1 MLVSILHIDTFI
13 CLSKA
18 YFGGH
23 VDMYIPNNSL
33 FDSNVNKNNYS
44 ISLVNK
50 VFHYDINSLYP
61 TGMKLLNLPVGKISH
76 FIPRTNDS
84 LALLSKDYKLG
95 IFRVNLIAP
104 SDPKDLN
111 HPIVPIKIDYSCVYP
126 IGNWEGWYSS
136 EELVNA
142 ERFGYTY
149 DILEGYLFESAPIF
163 KDYID
168 KLYNIKQNSEKDS
181 PKYIISKLLMNSLY
195 GRFAMDPHLL
205 NHEIV
210 NKIDH
215 SKPYE
220 DILELN
226 EYLYLITYYNEK
238 QNHSMNINIA
248 IGYSVTAYA
257 RIIMSEF
264 KKNPLLTGKVY
275 YTDTDSLFCNKELPS
290 NYIGK
295 ELGKMKLEHILT
307 RFISLGPKVY
317 GGINTNGIEF
327 TKVKGLKKKIS
338 FKQLEDL
345 LKPFNKIQPFQQE
358 KWYKSLIECTIEI
371 KQIPYLLT
379 PTDNKRHLIY
389 KNNILIGTKAIQLKD
404 GIKLNEDSIS
414 VTPLFLLKQYDF
426 SRKPLSFY
434 Y

>member
-1 MLVSILHIDTFI
+1 M
-13 CLSKA
+13 
-18 YFGGH
+18 
-23 VDMYIPNNSL
+23 
-33 FDSNVNKNNYS
+33 
-44 ISLVNK
+44 
-50 VFHYDINSLYP
+50 
-61 TGMKLLNLPVGKISH
+61 
-76 FIPRTNDS
+76 
-84 LALLSKDYKLG
+84 
-95 IFRVNLIAP
+95 
-104 SDPKDLN
+104 
-111 HPIVPIKIDYSCVYP
+111 YP

-215 SKPYE
+215 SKLYE

-226 EYLYLITYYNEK
+226 EYQYLITYYNEK

-248 IGYSVTAYA
+248 IGLSVTAYA
-257 RIIMSEF
+257 RVIMSIF
-264 KKNPLLTGKVY
+264 KNNPELTGKVY
-275 YTDTDSLFCNKELPS
+275 YTDTDSIFCEKELPS

-295 ELGKMKLEHILT
+295 ELGKIKLEHIFT

-327 TKVKGLKKKIS
+327 TKVKGLKNKIS
-338 FKQLEDL
+338 LLQLSNL
-345 LKPFNKIQPFQQE
+345 LKLNLDNINKPFTQE

-414 VTPLFLLKQYDF
+414 VTPLFLNKQDI
-426 SRKPLSFY
+426 SRKPHSFY
-434 Y
+434 FCFLNKTNNKTN